1 VTVVVLD
8 PDWYAVGEPVSRA
21 SFPVSVVVDPNVLT
35 PVAVYVPRPFVP
47 SACTSVVVPSAV
59 SVSV

>member
-1 VTVVVLD
+1 VVLD
-8 PDWYAVGEPVSRA
+8 PDWYAVGDPVPRA

-47 SACTSVVVPSAV
+47 SA
-59 SVSV
+59 